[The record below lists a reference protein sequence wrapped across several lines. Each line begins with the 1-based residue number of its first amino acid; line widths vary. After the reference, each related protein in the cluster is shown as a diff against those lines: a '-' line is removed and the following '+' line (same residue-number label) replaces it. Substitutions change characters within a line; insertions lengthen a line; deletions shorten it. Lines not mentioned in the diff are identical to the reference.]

1 MSKTQAICWKNG
13 KMMPAR
19 QATVSIF
26 DHGFLYGDGVFE
38 GIRFYHNTA
47 FRLTAHL
54 QRLQYSAQAIGLG
67 LPLSMRELAQAVHEV
82 IEHAPNAHGYLRLIV
97 TRGEGNLGIN
107 PESCAKPNVFII
119 ADDVHVV
126 AQNTRQQGANI
137 IIATTRKL
145 ALDGL
150 DPRVKSL
157 NYLNHILA
165 RMEANHAGADEALML
180 NANGFIAEG
189 SADNVFIVQGN
200 DLITPPSTDGA
211 LAGITRQVILDLA
224 QDAGLYPMEKSIGA
238 YDVYNADACFLT
250 GTGAELIP
258 VRSVDGRALKSCPG
272 KAFEKLA
279 SLFQKTIEQE
289 CLQHD

>member
-13 KMMPAR
+13 EIIPAH

-26 DHGFLYGDGVFE
+26 DHGFLYGDGIFE

-67 LPLSMRELAQAVHEV
+67 LPLSMHELTQAVQET
-82 IEHAPNAHGYLRLIV
+82 IEHTPNTDGYLRLIV

-107 PESCAKPNVFII
+107 PKSCTKPNVFII

-126 AQNTRQQGANI
+126 AQDTKQQGANI
-137 IIATTRKL
+137 IIASTRKL
-145 ALDGL
+145 TLDGL

-200 DLITPPSTDGA
+200 HLITPPSTDGA

-224 QDAGLYPMEKSIGA
+224 HDAGLQPMEKSIGA

-258 VRSVDGRALKSCPG
+258 VRSVDGRLLKSCPS
-272 KAFEKLA
+272 KTFEKLA
-279 SLFQKTIEQE
+279 SLFQETITKE
-289 CLQHD
+289 CL

>member
-1 MSKTQAICWKNG
+1 MPETQAICWKNG
-13 KMMPAR
+13 EIMPAH
-19 QATVSIF
+19 QATVSVF
-26 DHGFLYGDGVFE
+26 DHGFLYGDGIFE

-54 QRLQYSAQAIGLG
+54 QRLAYSAQAIGLS
-67 LPLSMRELAQAVHEV
+67 LPLSIQELTQAIYET
-82 IEHAPNAHGYLRLIV
+82 IEHAANADGYLRLIV

-107 PESCAKPNVFII
+107 PKSCSKPNVFII

-126 AQNTRQQGANI
+126 AQDTKQQGANI
-137 IIATTRKL
+137 IIASTRKL
-145 ALDGL
+145 TLDGL

-165 RMEANHAGADEALML
+165 RIEANHAGADEALML

-200 DLITPPSTDGA
+200 HLITPPSTDGA
-211 LAGITRQVILDLA
+211 LAGITRQVILALA
-224 QDAGLYPMEKSIGA
+224 HDAGLQPMEKSIGA

-258 VRSVDGRALKSCPG
+258 VRSVDGRALKSCPS

-279 SLFQKTIEQE
+279 SLFQETIAKE
-289 CLQHD
+289 CL